1 MNLSRHLN
9 AKFLFILI
17 VLLFLAIFA
26 LWMRVQPAFNNPS
39 GDILDIVGSDDPM
52 YNLRQVEQMLHNYP
66 GYGWFEAMTLF
77 PTGQIIHWGPLFPWI
92 IATLCLVTGASTR
105 PDIVSL
111 ALLVPPLMAAFMVPL
126 IFIYVRRLTDWKTGL
141 IAAAFIAV
149 IAGQYFFRSLYGY
162 LDHHIAEV
170 LFTTLFAFCYCS
182 ALYRL
187 RNEKIAWAETA
198 TLKIPILI
206 SLIAGIAFF
215 AGFLVMAT
223 SIILAMIAGI
233 FTVIQIAWDFYNKRS
248 SEYLVLLNIVTFGV
262 AALLFFAIGPTREGF
277 GLDAY
282 TLGQPLALFLVVIG
296 TVLLYLL
303 ALYLRG
309 KSVVLFVFAI
319 LAIAGV
325 AMGVMLTASPLL
337 SNLLIGSFSGFF
349 FQSPTWQTIQEA
361 RPWST
366 MEAWTTFSYSLILMA
381 GGFFVM
387 LWRVWRDHRPDHLF
401 VLVWSVV
408 IIYATI
414 QHIRYEYLLAVNI
427 VILAAVCVGF
437 AVNWAIQDLGAY
449 VRQRLAAKHAAA
461 EVEKSEDL
469 AQKGQKLRGKKR
481 EQKERAQP
489 KVRPGQT
496 AFYSAGLLVLVVV
509 ISLLFVETSVGFE
522 YAVGTSGAIRMV
534 PDWRESLEWLG
545 ANTPDTGVDYYT
557 IYSQKDFKYPSTA
570 YGVMSWWDYGH
581 LITYI
586 AKRIPNANPFQAGI
600 GSESGPG
607 ASSFFITRSEENA
620 TKIADSLGTKYIMT
634 DIEMDTGKFWAMT
647 TWYNTTAGPTPY
659 QVNYLAPLQGES
671 SSLSPVTLYTPLYY
685 ETMVSRLHN
694 FDGSMAE
701 PGNAFYIEYLE
712 PGAMSG
718 YSMPVIRRAESL
730 PGPDAVKRAEEF
742 NKNPQSGMRAA
753 AVNSAF
759 FTPITKIPALQNFRL
774 IYESSRN
781 VLGGEGPDIRYVKVY
796 EYVPGARIKG
806 EGLIEVPLLTDGG
819 RQFVYRQ
826 ESVNGEFVV
835 PYATSGSSY
844 GVKALGKYR
853 VNGTGLEYEVP
864 DQAVVRG
871 DIIT

>member
-170 LFTTLFAFCYCS
+170 LFSTLFAFCYCGIVHHARDMAIVWKNFS
-182 ALYRL
+182 TWRVPFLLSIGTGVAF
-187 RNEKIAWAETA
+187 
-198 TLKIPILI
+198 ILGLLVMPTMILFAFI
-206 SLIAGIAFF
+206 SLI
-215 AGFLVMAT
+215 
-223 SIILAMIAGI
+223 
-233 FTVIQIAWDFYNKRS
+233 FTVLQFCWDFHKKHTS
-248 SEYLVLLNIVTFGV
+248 DYLLLVNGTVFGIVT
-262 AALLFFAIGPTREGF
+262 LLFFIFGPVKD
-277 GLDAY
+277 GLQLDFY
-282 TLGQPLALFLVVIG
+282 TLGHPLAYILVIVTTLVLWVLSRLLRNKNTFIFIIAIVAIALLATLFLIAAFPIVYQLI
-296 TVLLYLL
+296 TS
-303 ALYLRG
+303 ALDQ
-309 KSVVLFVFAI
+309 F
-319 LAIAGV
+319 
-325 AMGVMLTASPLL
+325 
-337 SNLLIGSFSGFF
+337 FS
-349 FQSPTWQTIQEA
+349 QSAQVQTIQEA
-361 RPWST
+361 RPWSA

-408 IIYATI
+408 MLYATI
-414 QHIRYEYLLAVNI
+414 QHIRYEYFLAVNI

-449 VRQRLAAKHAAA
+449 VRQRLAAQHAVA

-469 AQKGQKLRGKKR
+469 AQKGQKVRGKKR
-481 EQKERAQP
+481 EQKDRAQI

-844 GVKALGKYR
+844 GVKSLGKYR